1 MAGHFD
7 AFNFSSSDSLDN
19 QLQFN
24 ESTPG
29 LSLESS
35 NLKRK
40 SRKVSDEIKISI
52 NDSNFSE
59 DLKQQNRNQ
68 RILSFQDSIF
78 SQDQEIE
85 CAQKNIPED
94 SKDQLEMKKRDAK
107 SFAKQSL
114 IKTEEQ
120 SSVVN

>member
-24 ESTPG
+24 ASTPG

-85 CAQKNIPED
+85 FAQKNIPED

-107 SFAKQSL
+107 SFAK
-114 IKTEEQ
+114 
-120 SSVVN
+120 

>member
-7 AFNFSSSDSLDN
+7 AFNFASSDSLDN

-24 ESTPG
+24 ASTPG
-29 LSLESS
+29 LPLESS

-68 RILSFQDSIF
+68 RILSF
-78 SQDQEIE
+78 
-85 CAQKNIPED
+85 
-94 SKDQLEMKKRDAK
+94 
-107 SFAKQSL
+107 
-114 IKTEEQ
+114 
-120 SSVVN
+120 